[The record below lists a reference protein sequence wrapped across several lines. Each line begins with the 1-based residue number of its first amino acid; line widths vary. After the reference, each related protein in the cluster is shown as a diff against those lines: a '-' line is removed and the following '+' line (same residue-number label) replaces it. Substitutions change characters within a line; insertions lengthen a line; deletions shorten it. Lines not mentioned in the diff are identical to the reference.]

1 MKKIFLSAA
10 VAMMFASPALAQ
22 SYDPDS
28 GTGNVINLPA
38 LEHGGFATESSPYA
52 YEPAPAATHAQPEFR
67 GRHVR
72 HQMRRD
78 WNNG

>member
-10 VAMMFASPALAQ
+10 VAMLFASPALAQ
-22 SYDPDS
+22 SYDPDA

-38 LEHGGFATESSPYA
+38 LEHGGGFAYGEPYA
-52 YEPAPAATHAQPEFR
+52 YEPAPAHVRHEFS

-72 HQMRRD
+72 HPLRRD
-78 WNNG
+78 